1 MSFSRDP
8 AQPWRWNP
16 VNSPETAIQRVPVAG
31 PTASHHDVPPLGFPT
46 SQSASGRSGRASP
59 GRASPGPMVGR
70 RDWRAPWDREVGP
83 PTAREPSPI
92 GSLSSRVD
100 RAAGASAAAITAAA
114 AAAHAQAH
122 AYGSA
127 SPGRASPGR
136 VERAAGRVS
145 PSRAQGRVSPS
156 AAGRVDRALE
166 VRQAKRE

>member
-1 MSFSRDP
+1 
-8 AQPWRWNP
+8 
-16 VNSPETAIQRVPVAG
+16 
-31 PTASHHDVPPLGFPT
+31 
-46 SQSASGRSGRASP
+46 
-59 GRASPGPMVGR
+59 MVGR

-100 RAAGASAAAITAAA
+100 RAAGASAAAIAAA
-114 AAAHAQAH
+114 AAAAHAHAQAH

-136 VERAAGRVS
+136 VERAAGRAS

-166 VRQAKRE
+166 VRQA